1 MKTTDER
8 VQTYLSNLRSELKGA
23 DKATVQ
29 DALADAEEHLRTA
42 LAAEKENRGEV
53 SEEELLAEIIQ
64 EYGPPGEVAEAYK
77 TWEQAQA
84 PALARPAAPGAER
97 TAPPRPGKNYPGFFG
112 VYADPRAWG
121 GLVFM
126 LISLVTG
133 TLYFS
138 WATAGLSTS
147 LGLMITI
154 IGIPVTI
161 LFLLSVRGLIF
172 LEGRL
177 VEALLGERM
186 PRRPAF
192 TDPNQG
198 WIERLKQLLLGKST
212 WLGLL
217 YMGLMLPLGVVY
229 FSLMVSLLSVGLAL
243 VATPILVIVFNL
255 PVTTVSDGVV
265 LWQLPEYLTPLVA
278 VVGVLL
284 TTVTLHLSRWVGWA
298 HGRFAKA
305 LLVSE

>member
-1 MKTTDER
+1 MTTEEHIR
-8 VQTYLSNLRSELKGA
+8 TYLSKLRAELKGA
-23 DKATVQ
+23 DKATIQ

-42 LAAEKENRGEV
+42 LAVELENRGQA
-53 SEEELLAEIIQ
+53 SEEELLQGIIE
-64 EYGPPGEVAEAYK
+64 EYGAPEEIAEAYL
-77 TWEQAQA
+77 TWEQAQP
-84 PALARPAAPGAER
+84 PALARPAAPGKESS
-97 TAPPRPGKNYPGFFG
+97 PPTRPGEGYTGFFG
-112 VYADPRAWG
+112 IFADPRAWG

-133 TLYFS
+133 SLYFS
-138 WATAGLSTS
+138 WATAGLATS

-161 LFLLSVRGLIF
+161 LFLLSVRGLAF

-192 TDPNQG
+192 TDSNLG

-229 FSLMVSLLSVGLAL
+229 FSVTVTLIAVSLAL
-243 VATPILVIVFNL
+243 IAAPIATMIFNL
-255 PVTTVSDGVV
+255 PVVQFGSR
-265 LWQLPEYLTPLVA
+265 QYFLPDYLTPLVTIGGA
-278 VVGVLL
+278 LLL
-284 TTVTLHLSRWVGWA
+284 TLTLHLSRWVGWA

-305 LLVSE
+305 LLVSD

>member
-1 MKTTDER
+1 MMTTEER
-8 VQTYLSNLRSELKGA
+8 IRTYLSELRAELKGA
-23 DKATVQ
+23 DKATIQ
-29 DALADAEEHLRTA
+29 DALSDAEEHLRTA
-42 LAAEKENRGEV
+42 LAVEGENRDRTV
-53 SEEELLAEIIQ
+53 AEDRLEKIIQ
-64 EYGPPGEVAEAYK
+64 EYGPPGEVAEAYRS
-77 TWEQAQA
+77 WESTQP
-84 PALARPAAPGAER
+84 PALARPAAPEKESRAG
-97 TAPPRPGKNYPGFFG
+97 YPGFFG
-112 VYADPRAWG
+112 IYADPRAWG

-133 TLYFS
+133 SLYFS
-138 WATAGLSTS
+138 WATAGLATS

-161 LFLLSVRGLIF
+161 LFLLSVRGLAY

-192 TDPNQG
+192 TDSNLG

-217 YMGLMLPLGVVY
+217 YLGLMLPLGVVY
-229 FSLMVSLLSVGLAL
+229 FSVTVTLTAVSLAFIAAPI
-243 VATPILVIVFNL
+243 ATMVFNL
-255 PVTTVSDGVV
+255 PVVQFGST
-265 LWQLPEYLTPLVA
+265 QYFLPNYLTPLVTIGGA
-278 VVGVLL
+278 LLL
-284 TTVTLHLSRWVGWA
+284 TLTLHLARWVGWA

-305 LLVSE
+305 LLVSD